1 MTNTLNTWHS
11 IHVLSNQ
18 SHSTFASFVVLR
30 VRNKIHCLY
39 VFQSQFSFAT
49 NTQMQFNSIRCTFAK
64 IISKR
69 LNAALN
75 LARKIQFPLRNINSD
90 ETRCSF
96 FFQQLFHTL
105 HEKFYSDSYHILFVH
120 HIIVPVVKC
129 LVP

>member
-96 FFQQLFHTL
+96 FSNSFSTRYTKSFTLTLTIFSLFITL
-105 HEKFYSDSYHILFVH
+105 SYRL
-120 HIIVPVVKC
+120 
-129 LVP
+129 